1 MKKFVVHRCS
11 TTRLNSH
18 AYQRVV
24 APMGMHAFATAN
36 VLWVR
41 YAYFLFFCLVLHLLM
56 NAGVSPVLG

>member
-24 APMGMHAFATAN
+24 GMHAFATAD
-36 VLWVR
+36 VLWLR
-41 YAYFLFFCLVLHLLM
+41 YAYFPFFCLVLHLLM